1 MRIRFKAKL
10 LLFVLSVVVV
20 LTVGLAV
27 FFINNF
33 NELTRF
39 SLEKN
44 ADGIRQSNQEFLTN
58 LANDK
63 ARLIGLQF
71 KRAIDS
77 VTILGKAA
85 QKLTDN
91 YGDLS
96 ALGGVYQ
103 TKLFRDTL
111 VPYKGAL
118 TSSPNDPVNV
128 LIPPSLAS
136 DPRARDY
143 LKVSSLLNL
152 MLEPVFESN
161 ENNIFMYFIG
171 DRQDPVTRA
180 FPNIN
185 LAAGLGDSLDTL
197 FWKDF
202 FKDNVP

>member
-1 MRIRFKAKL
+1 MRLRFKAKL
-10 LLFVLSVVVV
+10 LLFLLSVVVV
-20 LTVGLAV
+20 LTVGLAG

-33 NELTRF
+33 NALTRF

-63 ARLIGLQF
+63 ARLISLQL
-71 KRAIDS
+71 KRAVDS

-96 ALGGVYQ
+96 ELGGVYQ
-103 TKLFRDTL
+103 TKLFRDAL

-118 TSSPNDPVNV
+118 TSSSKDPVDV

-152 MLEPVFESN
+152 MIQPVFESN
-161 ENNIFMYFIG
+161 ENNIFMYYIG

-185 LAAGLGDSLDTL
+185 LAENLGDSLDTL
-197 FWKDF
+197 FW
-202 FKDNVP
+202 